1 MRLRE
6 TELLRGAAPAVLA
19 RLESL
24 GSTRT
29 LSQGALVCSAG
40 DAEAP
45 VIFVLAGT
53 VRVYK
58 ADADGREQ
66 TMVLVGAG
74 DVLNLPAAFAADRRA
89 PANVAVLSLEA
100 RLASIPGRAFAEQA
114 ASDPALAMAVMSTL
128 ATQAR
133 HLSEL
138 VADLSLR
145 SVRQRLVRFLL
156 AQADDDV
163 GHTPARWTHAEIAT
177 RLGTARE
184 VVSRQLR
191 ALVQEGLISQERQ
204 RLVIA
209 DAEALRRLADS

>member
-1 MRLRE
+1 MRLQE
-6 TELLRGAAPAVLA
+6 IELLRGAAPAVLA
-19 RLESL
+19 KLESL

-29 LSQGALVCSAG
+29 VPQGALVCSAG
-40 DAEAP
+40 DPDAP
-45 VIFVLAGT
+45 VIFVLAGR

-58 ADADGREQ
+58 ADANGREQ
-66 TMVLVGAG
+66 TVVLVNAG
-74 DVLNLPAAFAADRRA
+74 DVLNLPAAFATDRRA
-89 PANVAVLSLEA
+89 PANVAVLSAEA
-100 RLASIPGRAFAEQA
+100 RLISIPGRAFAGLA
-114 ASDPALAMAVMSTL
+114 ASDPALATAVMSTL

-145 SVRQRLVRFLL
+145 SVRQRLARFLL
-156 AQADDDV
+156 TQADDDL
-163 GHTPARWTHAEIAT
+163 GRAPARWTHAEIAT

-191 ALVQEGLISQERQ
+191 ALVQEGLISQERE

-209 DAEALRRLADS
+209 DAEALRRLADL